1 MSTNWSYF
9 RMLGHKDGKYYYQ
22 QNVTKQILEL
32 TRKQHTHNA
41 LICLAPI
48 EYWQTMFPSRKG
60 IDWLAAFSAMMH
72 ECAGRGEYN
81 PDAPEPADIV
91 E

>member
-22 QNVTKQILEL
+22 QNVTKHIFRLSPNGH
-32 TRKQHTHNA
+32 TRNVLLA
-41 LICLAPI
+41 LAPS
-48 EYWQTMFPSRKG
+48 EYWETNFPSING
-60 IDWLAAFSAMMH
+60 IDWLSAVSAMMH
-72 ECAGRGEYN
+72 ECAGRGEYK
-81 PDAPEPADIV
+81 PDPSDSV